1 MKLLDVIN
9 SLRNELGK
17 LLESAGQAISVAT
30 KGDRQDGRWPHLLGG
45 RHCWYPHQKHL

>member
-1 MKLLDVIN
+1 MNLLDVIN

-30 KGDRQDGRWPHLLGG
+30 ERCPPRWALASSAGR